1 MQNITNKIPLSIITL
16 TLNNTRTLDGVL
28 KSVADWADELLVLD
42 CGSTDETEAIARK
55 YQANFLY
62 RQFDSFGK
70 QKAYAVS
77 KAKHD
82 WVFIVDS
89 DEVVSDELREEI
101 LDAFQNPGYEG
112 FMVPNTLIF
121 LGKPLRF
128 GRENKMPHL
137 RLFNRNHGNYND
149 REIHEDVVLNGKKVI
164 LKNHVLH
171 NSYADVSDYL
181 NKINNYTT
189 KGAVEL
195 YKADKKVSVL
205 KIVTKFPVKFF
216 IEYLVRLNFLNGY
229 RGFVWSFGQ
238 AVSTTIKYIK
248 LHEIN
253 NENFRSELR

>member
-1 MQNITNKIPLSIITL
+1 MQKNTNKIPLSIITL

-28 KSVADWADELLVLD
+28 KSVASWADELLVLD

-62 RQFDSFGK
+62 RRFDSFGK

-89 DEVVSDELREEI
+89 DEIVSNELREEI

-112 FMVPNTLIF
+112 FMIPNTLIF
-121 LGKPLRF
+121 LGKPLRY
-128 GRENKMPHL
+128 GREYKMPHL
-137 RLFNRNHGNYND
+137 RLFNRKHGNYND
-149 REIHEDVVLNGKKVI
+149 REIHEDVVLNGKRGM

-181 NKINNYTT
+181 TKINSYTT
-189 KGAVEL
+189 KGAAEL
-195 YKADKKVSVL
+195 HKAEKKVSVL
-205 KIVTKFPVKFF
+205 KIVTKFPVKFL

-253 NENFRSELR
+253 QENFRSELQ

>member
-1 MQNITNKIPLSIITL
+1 MQKKTTKIPLSIVTL
-16 TLNNTRTLDGVL
+16 TLNNQRTLDSVL

-42 CGSTDETEAIARK
+42 CGSTDETESIARK
-55 YQANFLY
+55 YEANFLY
-62 RQFDSFGK
+62 RKFDNFGK

-77 KAKHD
+77 KAKND

-101 LDAFQNPGYEG
+101 LDVFQNASFEGY
-112 FMVPNTLIF
+112 MIPNTLIF
-121 LGKPLRF
+121 LGKPLRY
-128 GRENKMPHL
+128 GREYKMPHL
-137 RLFNRNHGNYND
+137 RLFNRKHGNYND
-149 REIHEDVVLNGKKVI
+149 KEIHEDVILNGKRGS

-171 NSYADVSDYL
+171 NSYADVTDFL

-195 YKADKKVSVL
+195 HRAEKKVSVFN
-205 KIVTKFPVKFF
+205 IIIKFPLKFF
-216 IEYLVRLNFLNGY
+216 IEYLFRLNFLNGY

-238 AVSTTIKYIK
+238 AFGSTMKYIK

-253 NENFRSELR
+253 QNNFKSGY

>member
-1 MQNITNKIPLSIITL
+1 MQKNTTKIPLSIITL

-42 CGSTDETEAIARK
+42 CGSTDETEAIAKK

-62 RQFDSFGK
+62 RKFDNFGK

-89 DEVVSDELREEI
+89 DEIVSDELKQEI

-121 LGKPLRF
+121 LGKPLRY
-128 GRENKMPHL
+128 GREYKMPHL
-137 RLFNRNHGNYND
+137 RLFNRKHGNYND
-149 REIHEDVVLNGKKVI
+149 REIHEDVVLNGKRGM

-181 NKINNYTT
+181 NKINHYTT

-195 YKADKKVSVL
+195 HKAEKRVSIL
-205 KIVTKFPVKFF
+205 KIVTKFPVKFL

-253 NENFRSELR
+253 HENFKSELR

>member
-1 MQNITNKIPLSIITL
+1 MQKNTSKIPLSIITL

-55 YQANFLY
+55 YEANFLY
-62 RQFDSFGK
+62 RKFDSFGK

-89 DEVVSDELREEI
+89 DEVVSEELREEI
-101 LDAFQNPGYEG
+101 LDAFQSPNYEG
-112 FMVPNTLIF
+112 FMVPNTLVF
-121 LGKPLRF
+121 LGKPLRY
-128 GRENKMPHL
+128 GREYKMPHL
-137 RLFNRNHGNYND
+137 RLFNRKHGNYND
-149 REIHEDVVLNGKKVI
+149 REIHEDVVLNGKRGM

-181 NKINNYTT
+181 NKINNYST

-195 YKADKKVSVL
+195 HKAEKKVSVL
-205 KIVTKFPVKFF
+205 KIVTGFPVKFM

-229 RGFVWSFGQ
+229 RGFVWSLGQ
-238 AVSTTIKYIK
+238 AFSTTMKYIK

-253 NENFRSELR
+253 QENFRSELR

>member
-1 MQNITNKIPLSIITL
+1 MQKNIHKIPLSIITL
-16 TLNNTRTLDGVL
+16 TLNNTRTLDAVL

-42 CGSTDETEAIARK
+42 CGSTDDTEAIARK
-55 YQANFLY
+55 YQANFIY
-62 RQFDSFGK
+62 RRFDSFGK

-77 KAKHD
+77 KARHD

-112 FMVPNTLIF
+112 FMIPNTLIF
-121 LGKPLRF
+121 MGKPLRY
-128 GRENKMPHL
+128 GREYKLPHL
-137 RLFNRNHGNYND
+137 RLFNRKHGNYND
-149 REIHEDVVLNGKKVI
+149 REIHEDVVLHGKRGL

-171 NSYADVSDYL
+171 DSYADMSDYL
-181 NKINNYTT
+181 AKLNHYTT

-195 YKADKKVSVL
+195 HKADKKVSVL
-205 KIVTKFPVKFF
+205 KIVVKFPVKFM

-229 RGFVWSFGQ
+229 RGFIWSLGQ
-238 AVSTTIKYIK
+238 AFSTTIKYVK

-253 NENFRSELR
+253 QENFKSGLR